1 MSEEDKPVKKERVK
15 GKPGNPAFYKGMP
28 SNNPT
33 GLDVNGDKPKR
44 NPKKQSKLRRTESQ
58 LLRLNAKALE
68 TIEKSVSGDVTVDKE
83 VLTTCKWVITTTTT
97 VSKAALAEELGI
109 ANLKSKEDRE
119 DAESSQ
125 ESEDDED
132 TLVVFSTTMLPTQAD
147 LKAVK

>member
-1 MSEEDKPVKKERVK
+1 MSEVEDKPVKKK
-15 GKPGNPAFYKGMP
+15 SGNPAFYKGMP

-33 GLDVNGDKPKR
+33 GLDSEGNKPKR

-83 VLTTCKWVITTTTT
+83 VLTTCKWVISTTTA

-109 ANLKSKEDRE
+109 ASLKSKEDRE

-125 ESEDDED
+125 ESEDDEEI
-132 TLVVFSTTMLPTQAD
+132 LVVFSTTMLPTQAD
-147 LKAVK
+147 LKVVK

>member
-1 MSEEDKPVKKERVK
+1 MSEDIKEVKPKKK
-15 GKPGNPAFYKGMP
+15 SGNPNFYKGMP

-33 GLDVNGDKPKR
+33 GLDINGEKPKR

-83 VLTTCKWVITTTTT
+83 VLTTCKWVISTTTA

-109 ANLKSKEDRE
+109 ASLKSKEDRE

-125 ESEDDED
+125 ESDED
-132 TLVVFSTTMLPTQAD
+132 EETLVVFSTTMLPTQAD